1 MLEGLLRHTKMVKG
15 VVVQWGT
22 EQVVVVLQEDEGLGV
37 AECTRQGVVLQK
49 DEGLGVAE
57 CTRKGVVL
65 QEDEGLGVVEGRTW
79 DRGLEV
85 AEDKMYGIGGQHIV
99 QSGRQPLVAYFE
111 GESRDEFG
119 PWVAA
124 WERLHLLYLM
134 Q

>member
-1 MLEGLLRHTKMVKG
+1 MVKG
-15 VVVQWGT
+15 VVVQWGI
-22 EQVVVVLQEDEGLGV
+22 EQVV
-37 AECTRQGVVLQK
+37 VVLQK

-57 CTRKGVVL
+57 CTWQGVVL
-65 QEDEGLGVVEGRTW
+65 QEDEGPGVVEGRTW
-79 DRGLEV
+79 DRGLEA

-111 GESRDEFG
+111 GGSREFG

-124 WERLHLLYLM
+124 RERLHLLYLM